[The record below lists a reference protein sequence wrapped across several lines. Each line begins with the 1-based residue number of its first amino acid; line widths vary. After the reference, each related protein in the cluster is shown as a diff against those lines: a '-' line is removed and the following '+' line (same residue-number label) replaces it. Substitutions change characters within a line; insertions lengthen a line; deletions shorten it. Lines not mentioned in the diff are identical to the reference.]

1 MTPSPIKRVLVPSD
15 LSKASLVA
23 LHKTQELAP
32 EAEILVLHVQP
43 PIDSVTGNVIAS
55 ATQIIATKEETLAKL
70 KEAAGTN
77 VTADVRFGDPAGEIA
92 WAAAEWEA
100 DLIVMPAR
108 SHGAIKHALLGSVT
122 DRVLRSAKCPVLVL
136 PTTDD

>member
-1 MTPSPIKRVLVPSD
+1 MKTPPINRVLVPSD
-15 LSKASLVA
+15 FSEASLQALSKARA
-23 LHKTQELAP
+23 IAP
-32 EAEILVLHVQP
+32 DADVLLLHVEP

-55 ATQIIATKEETLAKL
+55 ATQILASKEQTLAKL
-70 KEAAGTN
+70 REAAGTE
-77 VTADVRFGDPAGEIA
+77 VSCEVRFGDAAGEIV
-92 WAAAEWEA
+92 WAAAEWGA

-136 PTTDD
+136 PAAS